1 MHICLGSVTKHV
13 VTFLVFHIILT
24 NPLPRHRGRLVGACK
39 KESAQF
45 FYYNGGNLIKS
56 AYGSQVDAVAL
67 IAFMFLFPIVVV
79 KVFLNAS

>member
-1 MHICLGSVTKHV
+1 M
-13 VTFLVFHIILT
+13 TFLVFHDIILLT
-24 NPLPRHRGRLVGACK
+24 NPLPPHHRGRLVGACK